1 MPARVIG
8 NRKPGMY
15 ALGSASM
22 AIPEGFTAF
31 EPQSPFLEHVGP
43 VLVREAGDGPVFGLL
58 VEDRHTNHRGTV
70 QGGLLSTFV
79 DFALGRAIEADAG
92 DGKDRATVS
101 LTVDFLKP
109 AKPGDWIE
117 TRTRVERVGGT
128 LAFADCSLTVEDRE
142 IVRGRAVWVVA
153 G

>member
-1 MPARVIG
+1 MDA
-8 NRKPGMY
+8 
-15 ALGSASM
+15 
-22 AIPEGFTAF
+22 PEGFAPF
-31 EPQSPFLEHVGP
+31 DPLGPFLELVGP
-43 VLVREAGDGPVFGLL
+43 VLVREDGDGPVFGLR
-58 VEDRHTNHRGTV
+58 VEERHTNHRGTV

-79 DFALGRAIEADAG
+79 DFALGRAIEADAD

-109 AKPGDWIE
+109 AQPGDWIQ

-128 LAFADCSLTVEDRE
+128 LAFADCSLTVDDRE

-153 G
+153 AG